1 VVHANFRPRFVPRRF
16 TVRRHPK
23 RQCRAVLMAAAA
35 RSRRCV
41 SGHRAGYSCA
51 PIPRRNP
58 SAFLGEIFYLAS
70 LVCLL
75 CPLPRRSPLLS
86 RRGPSGDQRRA
97 DLART
102 ASPVCLRV
110 MGTRAARQALMK
122 TTQGE
127 GRFLRAK
134 KTQLWRTESHAQK
147 LHEPMNESA
156 GDSGGR
162 RGGWRGLRRGD
173 AGGP

>member
-1 VVHANFRPRFVPRRF
+1 MSLCACQLSTALRPATLHSQTTPKAPMSGGPYGGGSSLS
-16 TVRRHPK
+16 TVR
-23 RQCRAVLMAAAA
+23 LG
-35 RSRRCV
+35 S
-41 SGHRAGYSCA
+41 
-51 PIPRRNP
+51 PRGVFLCTHSASKP

-134 KTQLWRTESHAQK
+134 KTQRWVGENRITRTK
-147 LHEPMNESA
+147 TP
-156 GDSGGR
+156 
-162 RGGWRGLRRGD
+162 
-173 AGGP
+173 